1 MGMYI
6 TDRERFI
13 ERDVTGLKYLKG
25 NRSIVNKVLNCD
37 LDYTPV
43 VEIETDR
50 GTVLF
55 RGEKAIVNFNK
66 HMQLLKRQL
75 LI

>member
-6 TDRERFI
+6 TDKERFI
-13 ERDVTGLKYLKG
+13 ERDIEGLRDLVG
-25 NRSIVNKVLNCD
+25 NQSIVNKVLYCD